1 MLLQTGRSRP
11 NLSRPTKPSSARF
24 RTKAA
29 KLAWFAALMLFALP
43 AARAWPA
50 LAIVGHFNLVTLSGR
65 EVTMADYKGK
75 WLLVYFGYTFC
86 PDVCPTTLTQIGGA
100 LKSLGAQAKRV
111 QVVFITVDP
120 VRDSSAVMARYLKA
134 FDPRIQG
141 LRGDADAI
149 EAAARSFHVY
159 YRARSLGGGQYA
171 IDHSSYVYVF
181 DPTGRFVEL
190 LAPDVPGH
198 KMAENLRRLIR

>member
-1 MLLQTGRSRP
+1 
-11 NLSRPTKPSSARF
+11 
-24 RTKAA
+24 
-29 KLAWFAALMLFALP
+29 MLFALP